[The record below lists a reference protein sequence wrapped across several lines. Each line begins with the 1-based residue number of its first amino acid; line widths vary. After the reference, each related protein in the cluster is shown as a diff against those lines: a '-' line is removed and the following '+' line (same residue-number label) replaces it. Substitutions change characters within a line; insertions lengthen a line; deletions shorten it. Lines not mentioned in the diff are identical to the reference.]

1 MDEALDLYDARDETL
16 EFDGLERALL
26 LCAAMNR
33 KRDGERVPRSEDNQG
48 DRARRET
55 APTTTPQRMGA
66 AFSLCRKCCCMGAD
80 GDRADGFG
88 IKYRPSTKSRIPSSR
103 AGRTRGHP
111 KGSRNPG
118 EDAPPGVRNPP
129 AVRRGLAR

>member
-48 DRARRET
+48 DRARRE
-55 APTTTPQRMGA
+55 
-66 AFSLCRKCCCMGAD
+66 
-80 GDRADGFG
+80 DRADDHAPTDGG
-88 IKYRPSTKSRIPSSR
+88 GLLIVSEMLLHGSGWGSC
-103 AGRTRGHP
+103 GRVW
-111 KGSRNPG
+111 N
-118 EDAPPGVRNPP
+118 
-129 AVRRGLAR
+129 